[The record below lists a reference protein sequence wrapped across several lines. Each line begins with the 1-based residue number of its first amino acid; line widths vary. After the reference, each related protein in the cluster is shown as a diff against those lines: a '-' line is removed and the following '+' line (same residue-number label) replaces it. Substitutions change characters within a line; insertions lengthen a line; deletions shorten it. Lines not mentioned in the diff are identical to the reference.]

1 MRQTASL
8 MGKVHNELGAR
19 HMEEPLVGVA
29 ALLQDRIDRLAQM
42 DEWLPRYEGSESGSE
57 RKQHQEEMEQL
68 QSE

>member
-1 MRQTASL
+1 
-8 MGKVHNELGAR
+8 
-19 HMEEPLVGVA
+19 MEEPLVGVA